1 MQINFEN
8 LSKIDD
14 IIKKLGVL
22 EQKLSGS
29 KRWLN
34 VKETAIYLGYSKEYV
49 HKLKD
54 SQFIEN
60 VHFYKKAGKLL
71 FDVTELDNWVT
82 SSVNTMNPKEIANLV
97 LKDLT

>member
-1 MQINFEN
+1 MNINFEN

-14 IIKKLGVL
+14 VLEKLNQL

-34 VKETAIYLGYSKEYV
+34 VNETALYLGYSKEYI

-60 VHFYKKAGKLL
+60 IHFYKKVGKLL
-71 FDVTELDNWVT
+71 FDVNELDRWVT
-82 SSVNTMNPKEIANLV
+82 STVNQINPKDIAQQV

>member
-1 MQINFEN
+1 MNVNFEN

-14 IIKKLGVL
+14 IIKKLDTL
-22 EQKLSGS
+22 EQKVSGS

-34 VKETAIYLGYSKEYV
+34 VNETALYLGYSKEYI

-54 SQFIEN
+54 SQFTEN
-60 VHFYKKAGKLL
+60 IHFYKKSGKLL
-71 FDVTELDNWVT
+71 FDINELDNWVT
-82 SSVNTMNPKEIANLV
+82 SSVHQMNPKDIAKQV

>member
-1 MQINFEN
+1 MNINFEN

-14 IIKKLGVL
+14 VLEKLNQL
-22 EQKLSGS
+22 EQKLSTS

-34 VKETAIYLGYSKEYV
+34 VNETAIYLGYSKEYI

-60 VHFYKKAGKLL
+60 IHFYKKAGKLL
-71 FDVTELDNWVT
+71 FDVNELDNWVT
-82 SSVNTMNPKEIANLV
+82 NSLNTINPKEIAKQV
-97 LKDLT
+97 LKDLI

>member
-1 MQINFEN
+1 MNILFEN

-14 IIKKLGVL
+14 IIKKLDFL
-22 EQKLSGS
+22 EQKLSGA

-34 VKETAIYLGYSKEYV
+34 VNETALYLGYSKEYI
-49 HKLKD
+49 HKLKE

-60 VHFYKKAGKLL
+60 IHFYKKSGKLL
-71 FDVTELDNWVT
+71 FDVNELDNWVT
-82 SSVNTMNPKEIANLV
+82 SSLNQLNPKEIAKQV

>member
-1 MQINFEN
+1 MNVAFEN

-14 IIKKLGVL
+14 IIKKLNDL

-34 VKETAIYLGYSKEYV
+34 VNEAALYLGYSKEYI
-49 HKLKD
+49 HKLKE

-60 VHFYKKAGKLL
+60 LHYYKKSGKLL
-71 FDVTELDNWVT
+71 FDVNELDNWVT
-82 SSVNTMNPKEIANLV
+82 SSLNRMNPKEIAQKV

>member
-1 MQINFEN
+1 MNINFEN

-14 IIKKLGVL
+14 VLRKLNQL

-34 VKETAIYLGYSKEYV
+34 VNETALYLGYSKEYI

-60 VHFYKKAGKLL
+60 IHFYKKVGKLL
-71 FDVTELDNWVT
+71 FDVNELDRWVT
-82 SSVNTMNPKEIANLV
+82 STVNQINPKDIAQQV